1 MHKDII
7 LFWNKTFV
15 TIFSAVLDCTFFYLI
30 KIITFANVSLT
41 PIIRI
46 EMRGVGVINF
56 ILKRLLR
63 MF

>member
-15 TIFSAVLDCTFFYLI
+15 TIFSAVLDVRFFYLI
-30 KIITFANVSLT
+30 QIITFVIVSLT
-41 PIIRI
+41 PRIRI
-46 EMRGVGVINF
+46 EMRGVGIIYF